1 MKQIGYPIGNYVER
15 IIRDKNGQLVR
26 ATFCVYECSGHIK
39 ARLVSAEYIKEDIIE
54 NKSTL
59 VLAGLV
65 ERNTRNFIEYVG
77 ETVSPYFNLNTL
89 YFSGSKPRAPTQK
102 Q

>member
-1 MKQIGYPIGNYVER
+1 MNQLSKPIGNYVER

-54 NKSTL
+54 NSSTP
-59 VLAGLV
+59 VLAGFV
-65 ERNTRNFIEYVG
+65 ERNTQNFIEYVG
-77 ETVSPYFNLNTL
+77 ETISPYFNLNTL